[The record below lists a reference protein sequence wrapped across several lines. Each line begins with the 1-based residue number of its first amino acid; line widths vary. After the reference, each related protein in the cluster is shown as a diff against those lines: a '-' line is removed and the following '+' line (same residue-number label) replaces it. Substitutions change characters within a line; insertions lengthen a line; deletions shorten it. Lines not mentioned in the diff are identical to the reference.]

1 MSDLQIEND
10 ETIPTFFVMVDKINL
25 KKGSHANNS
34 DQQPILSNDYIAPLL
49 NGKSLTINQMTVHL
63 LE

>member
-1 MSDLQIEND
+1 
-10 ETIPTFFVMVDKINL
+10 MVDKINL
-25 KKGSHANNS
+25 KKGAHAYNS
-34 DQQPILSNDYIAPLL
+34 DQQPIISNDYIAPLL